1 MIWTLTSTSEILGR
15 KTRFTG
21 KGTWLKTAGV
31 ALGLLIWATMAG
43 AETASLRTLRAVHS
57 LTNTEAKRALSA
69 DFEATVTYYDPA
81 GRDLFVQDGD
91 QAIYVFAKPGG
102 SLVPGDR
109 IRVQGKTDSD
119 FRPDVIAGQLTLLSH
134 GDPPKPSNPSF
145 GTLIRGDLDCMR
157 VTMRGRVR
165 SANVVRDRAETNIY
179 LNLLVDGGYMDA
191 TVVGHDGSHLKDLLD
206 ADVEIT
212 GAVAGKFDSKMQLAG
227 IMLQVPSLADVK
239 VVRPAVRKPSS
250 LPITPMDQILDGYS
264 IDDRTQRVRVR
275 GTITY
280 YQPGT
285 AMVLQDSNQSLW
297 ITTLYEGPLRVGDV
311 ADATGFPDVRNN
323 YATLTESEI
332 TEVGLI
338 YPISPAR
345 ADWAD
350 LASGRRAFDLVSTE
364 GKVLVMVRGAAQDEY
379 VLDSNGRLFS
389 AIYRHPDLPASVL
402 PAMKR
407 VAVGSHVRVTG
418 ICTLEHGSD
427 PLGDPVAFNI
437 MLRSFDDVEL
447 VQGPSWLNVRHLSE
461 VVSVLLLIVIVVSAR
476 GWRLESR
483 VRRQATALA
492 TRIEAEAEMER
503 RRSRI
508 LEDINSGRELPDIL
522 EQIAAL
528 VAFGVKAP
536 CWCELNNG
544 VRLGPVVPETLT
556 VVRKEIPSRPGP
568 AGGAMCVAGFSDRMS
583 GTTIQTALSMG
594 VRLAALAIDT
604 RGLYSDLVHRSE
616 FDLLTDVHN
625 RFALEKK
632 LDEAIRQA
640 SHEAQILGLI
650 YIDLDDFKQVNDNYG
665 HRAGDLFLQ
674 EAALRMKHQLRPGD
688 MLARMGG
695 DEFGAVVP
703 HIRSRADL
711 EEIAERLERS
721 FDAPFA
727 IEGYALRA
735 SASIGFALYPQDG
748 DTRDTLLSAADAA
761 MYVAKNT
768 KSPIDKSSLRP
779 R

>member
-1 MIWTLTSTSEILGR
+1 M
-15 KTRFTG
+15 
-21 KGTWLKTAGV
+21 KTAGV
-31 ALGLLIWATMAG
+31 ALGLLMWATMAG
-43 AETASLRTLRAVHS
+43 AETAPLRTLRAVHS
-57 LTNTEAKRALSA
+57 LSNAQAKLALTA
-69 DFEATVTYYDPA
+69 DFEATVTYYDPT
-81 GRDLFVQDGD
+81 GKDLFVQDGD
-91 QAIYVFAKPGG
+91 LAIYVFAKPGG
-102 SLVPGDR
+102 RLVPGDR
-109 IRVQGKTDSD
+109 IRVQGTTDSD
-119 FRPDVIAGQLTLLSH
+119 FRPDVIADHLTLLSH
-134 GDPPKPSNPSF
+134 GDPPKPAHPDF
-145 GTLIRGDLDCMR
+145 AQLIRADFDCMR

-165 SANVVRDRAETNIY
+165 SANVVRDKAETNIY
-179 LNLLVDGGYMDA
+179 LTLRVDGGYIDA
-191 TVVGHDGSHLKDLLD
+191 LVLGQDGSKLKDLLD

-212 GAVAGKFDSKMQLAG
+212 GAVAGKFDNKMQLAG
-227 IMLQVPSLADVK
+227 IMLQAPSLADVR
-239 VVRPAVRKPSS
+239 VIRPAARTPES
-250 LPITPMDQILDGYS
+250 LSVTPMDQILDGYS
-264 IDDRTQRVRVR
+264 VDDRTQRVKVR
-275 GTITY
+275 GAITY
-280 YQPGT
+280 YQPG
-285 AMVLQDSNQSLW
+285 AAVVLQDGIRSLW
-297 ITTLYEGPLRVGDV
+297 ITTLYEGPLRIGEV
-311 ADATGFPDVRNN
+311 ADAAGFPDVRNN
-323 YATLTESEI
+323 YAILTESEI
-332 TEVGLI
+332 SAVGLVE
-338 YPISPAR
+338 PISPAR
-345 ADWAD
+345 ADWIE
-350 LASGRRAFDLVSTE
+350 LASGKRAFDLVSTE
-364 GKVLVMVRGAAQDEY
+364 GKVLVAVRGAAQDEY

-389 AIYRHPDLPASVL
+389 AIYRHPDLPESVL

-437 MLRSFDDVEL
+437 LLRGFDDVEL

-461 VVSVLLLIVIVVSAR
+461 VVGLLLLIVIVVSAR

-492 TRIEAEAEMER
+492 SRIEAEAEMER

-522 EQIAAL
+522 SQIAAL
-528 VAFGVKAP
+528 VAFAVKAP
-536 CWCELNNG
+536 CWCELTNG
-544 VRLGPVVPETLT
+544 VRLGPVVPESLT
-556 VVRKEIPSRPGP
+556 VVSKEIPSRPGP
-568 AGGAMCVAGFSDRMS
+568 AGGAMCVAGFSDRIS
-583 GTTIQTALSMG
+583 GATIETALSMG

-632 LDEAIRQA
+632 LDEVIRQA

-650 YIDLDDFKQVNDNYG
+650 YIDLDDFKGVNDNYG

-703 HIRSRADL
+703 FIRSRADL
-711 EEIAERLERS
+711 EEIAGRLERS
-721 FDAPFA
+721 FDEPFA

-735 SASIGFALYPQDG
+735 SASIGLALYPQDG
-748 DTRDTLLSAADAA
+748 NTRDTLLSAADAA

>member
-1 MIWTLTSTSEILGR
+1 M
-15 KTRFTG
+15 
-21 KGTWLKTAGV
+21 KTAGAV
-31 ALGLLIWATMAG
+31 LGLLVWATTAG
-43 AETASLRTLRAVHS
+43 AVTAPLGTLRAVHE
-57 LTNTEAKRALSA
+57 LTNAEAKQALRV

-81 GRDLFVQDGD
+81 GKDLFVQDGD
-91 QAIYVFAKPGG
+91 LGMYVFAQPGG
-102 SLVPGDR
+102 SMLPGDH
-109 IRVQGKTDSD
+109 IRVQGTTDSD
-119 FRPDVIAGQLTLLSH
+119 FRPDVVADHLTLLRH
-134 GDPPKPSNPSF
+134 GEPPKPAHPTF
-145 GTLIRGDLDCMR
+145 GQLIRVEFDCMR
-157 VTMRGRVR
+157 VTMRGRIR

-179 LNLLVDGGYMDA
+179 LNLLVDGGYIDA
-191 TVVGHDGSHLKDLLD
+191 TVLGHDGSKLKDLLD
-206 ADVEIT
+206 AEVEIT

-227 IMLQVPSLADVK
+227 IMLQAPSLADVK
-239 VVRPAVRKPSS
+239 VIRPAARKPGS
-250 LPITPMDQILDGYS
+250 LPITPMDQILNGYS

-275 GTITY
+275 GTVTY
-280 YQPGT
+280 YQPGS
-285 AMVLQDSNQSLW
+285 AVVLQDGNRSLW
-297 ITTLYEGPLRVGDV
+297 ITTLYEGPLRIGDV

-345 ADWAD
+345 ADWTD
-350 LASGRRAFDLVSTE
+350 LASGKRAFDLVSTE
-364 GKVLVMVRGAAQDEY
+364 GKVLVAVRGAAKDEY

-402 PAMKR
+402 PAMKK

-437 MLRSFDDVEL
+437 MLRSFDDVQL
-447 VQGPSWLNVRHLSE
+447 VEGPSWLNVRHLSE
-461 VVSVLLLIVIVVSAR
+461 IVGLLLLIVIGVSAR

-508 LEDINSGRELPDIL
+508 LEDINSGRDLPDIL

-528 VAFGVKAP
+528 LAFAMKAP
-536 CWCELNNG
+536 CWCELVNG
-544 VRLGPVVPETLT
+544 VRLGPMVPESLT
-556 VVRKEIPSRPGP
+556 VIRKEIPARSGP
-568 AGGAMCVAGFSDRMS
+568 SQGVMCVAGFSERLPADA
-583 GTTIQTALSMG
+583 IEIALSMG

-625 RFALEKK
+625 RFALEKT
-632 LDEAIRQA
+632 LDDALKHA
-640 SHEAQILGLI
+640 AHEAQILGLI
-650 YIDLDDFKQVNDNYG
+650 YIDLDKFKQVNDNYG
-665 HRAGDLFLQ
+665 HRAGDLYLQ
-674 EAALRMKHQLRPGD
+674 EAAVRMKHQLRPGD

-695 DEFGAVVP
+695 DEFGVVVP
-703 HIRSRADL
+703 QIRSRADL

-721 FDAPFA
+721 FDQPFA
-727 IEGYALRA
+727 IEGYMLQA
-735 SASIGFALYPQDG
+735 SASIGLAVYPQDG
-748 DTRDTLLSAADAA
+748 DTRDTLLCAADAA
-761 MYVAKNT
+761 MYVT
-768 KSPIDKSSLRP
+768 KHTKPRRALHLRP
-779 R
+779 S